1 VELKRIVSTDT
12 RSAIALATDR
22 YGKDALIV
30 SNERINGRIEIVVAV
45 DDDKPM
51 GEDRMAST
59 RRSVAGSGAVDA
71 VPRARPVG
79 VEAGGVE
86 APGGSRLAPATAE
99 SMTTPAPVAEQ
110 AVGGAIERE
119 RAHARELVSLI
130 RDELTEL
137 RREFRLSRQ
146 VDAWQ
151 TAQGLAPEVRDVADA
166 LLRMGV
172 PAGLRG
178 LLVDQVRGF
187 ESRAA
192 ALAAIDGCLRAAIA
206 PPGPSRPLEG
216 VHLLAGPAGA
226 GKSLMIARLAAA
238 HASARAFQDRGVAVV
253 SFRDQRPGAWS
264 QMQILSAQVGVE
276 CFRATNGE
284 MMQSLLQ
291 ELSQR
296 RLVLIDTPGSPIEG
310 PISELR
316 AIAPDARIHL
326 VLPLDATPFN
336 VQRHVHM
343 TGVRWDG
350 LMIARMD
357 EAANPWP
364 LLQVLCERELPVS
377 FGGFGP
383 ELADLIEASDPDLLV
398 GRAMENLAAALA
410 SPDGNISNG

>member
-1 VELKRIVSTDT
+1 MELKRIVSTDT

-22 YGKDALIV
+22 YGKDALII

-45 DDDKPM
+45 DEAPPI
-51 GEDRMAST
+51 EEAWMAGNRTVSASAAVQELAA
-59 RRSVAGSGAVDA
+59 RAKGSAVGQGAGVAGGGAA
-71 VPRARPVG
+71 LT
-79 VEAGGVE
+79 
-86 APGGSRLAPATAE
+86 S
-99 SMTTPAPVAEQ
+99 TPAANVAVTAQ
-110 AVGGAIERE
+110 PADIDSASIERE
-119 RAHARELVSLI
+119 RAHARDLVTLI

-151 TAQGLAPEVRDVADA
+151 TAQGLAPEVREVADA

-178 LLVDQVRGF
+178 LLVDQVRTID
-187 ESRAA
+187 SQAA
-192 ALAAIDGCLRAAIA
+192 ALAAIDSCLRAAIA

-226 GKSLMIARLAAA
+226 GKSLMVARLAAA
-238 HASARAFQDRGVAVV
+238 HVSARAFQDRGVAVV
-253 SFRDQRPGAWS
+253 SFRDQRAGAWS
-264 QMQILSAQVGVE
+264 QMQILSAQAGVE
-276 CFRATNGE
+276 CFRAANGE

-291 ELSQR
+291 ELSHR
-296 RLVLIDTPGSPIEG
+296 RLVLIDTPGNPIEG

-316 AIAPDARIHL
+316 TIAPEARVHL
-326 VLPLDATPFN
+326 VLPLDATPFT
-336 VQRHVHM
+336 VQRHM
-343 TGVRWDG
+343 RMASLRWDG
-350 LMIARMD
+350 LMISRMD
-357 EAANPWP
+357 ETANPWP

-383 ELADLIEASDPDLLV
+383 ELADLIEAGNPDLLV

-410 SPDGNISNG
+410 HPDGIVSNG